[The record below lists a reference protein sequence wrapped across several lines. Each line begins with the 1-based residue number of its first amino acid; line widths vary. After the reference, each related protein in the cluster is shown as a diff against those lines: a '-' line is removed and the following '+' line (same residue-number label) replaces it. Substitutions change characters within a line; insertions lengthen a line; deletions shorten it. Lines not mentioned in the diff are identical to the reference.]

1 MTALYQDSDLLKRM
15 AQNDHKAFEEIW
27 LKYWEQ
33 VYNTAYKR
41 LQDEDLCKDLVQ
53 ELFINFW
60 ERRNTLSINNL
71 PGYFANA
78 TRYKVFKVLAKEKTN
93 TPFYKAL
100 DPIVNCAVEANNLVV
115 EKELKALAEAWLQ
128 TLPGKR
134 KEIFLL
140 YYRENLSTKEI
151 AERLGI
157 TQKTVQNQINTAS
170 NELRNKILMT
180 LLITASIG

>member
-41 LQDEDLCKDLVQ
+41 LQNEDLCKDLVQ

-78 TRYKVFKVLAKEKTN
+78 TRYKVFKVLAKEG
-93 TPFYKAL
+93 Y
-100 DPIVNCAVEANNLVV
+100 
-115 EKELKALAEAWLQ
+115 
-128 TLPGKR
+128 
-134 KEIFLL
+134 
-140 YYRENLSTKEI
+140 TKY
-151 AERLGI
+151 
-157 TQKTVQNQINTAS
+157 
-170 NELRNKILMT
+170 LMVKY
-180 LLITASIG
+180 

>member
-1 MTALYQDSDLLKRM
+1 M
-15 AQNDHKAFEEIW
+15 
-27 LKYWEQ
+27 
-33 VYNTAYKR
+33 
-41 LQDEDLCKDLVQ
+41 
-53 ELFINFW
+53 
-60 ERRNTLSINNL
+60 
-71 PGYFANA
+71 
-78 TRYKVFKVLAKEKTN
+78 
-93 TPFYKAL
+93 
-100 DPIVNCAVEANNLVV
+100 NCAVEANNLVV